1 MTGAYSYFDFFFFL
15 FLGGGGGNI
24 TSVNGYILVGVSER
38 SLMKPISA
46 LGY

>member
-1 MTGAYSYFDFFFFL
+1 MTGAYSSFDFFFFL

-24 TSVNGYILVGVSER
+24 TYNKGYILVGVSER
-38 SLMKPISA
+38 SLIKPISA